1 MRYAFIIFLLLQ
13 VLPASG
19 QTMPAYGQTS
29 PASTYKAGQDTVRSD
44 SLKKDSVTAQP
55 IDKSKIKIIKR
66 DINARKYIILA
77 VGMMFFLALILT
89 TVQTWNP
96 G

>member
-1 MRYAFIIFLLLQ
+1 MRYAFIIVLLLLQ
-13 VLPASG
+13 VLPAYG
-19 QTMPAYGQTS
+19 QMMPAYGQTS
-29 PASTYKAGQDTVRSD
+29 PAPYQAGRDTVRSD
-44 SLKKDSVTAQP
+44 SLKKDSLSASP
-55 IDKSKIKIIKR
+55 FDKSKIKIIKR

-77 VGMMFFLALILT
+77 VGMMIFLALILT